1 MPTDRR
7 SKRAT
12 GHPINGSPAER
23 ARYFNLLARWARD
36 EVNLWTPEPG
46 GDKTMSGSRG

>member
-12 GHPINGSPAER
+12 GHSINCSPAER

-36 EVNLWTPEPG
+36 EVNLWTPETG